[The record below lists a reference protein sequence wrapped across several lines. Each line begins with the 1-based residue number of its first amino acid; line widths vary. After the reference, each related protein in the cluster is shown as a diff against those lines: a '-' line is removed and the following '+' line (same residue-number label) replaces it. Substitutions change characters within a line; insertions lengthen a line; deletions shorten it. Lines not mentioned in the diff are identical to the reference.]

1 MSVEVDGVNKSI
13 KVDTISEVTSANGVA
28 IDGLT
33 IKDGNIV
40 GDVAL
45 VGTTPTFT
53 IGDGGAEDAAIIFD
67 GNAQNFYIGLD
78 DSADDLLI
86 GLGSTVGT
94 TPAIAID
101 ENNLVTLPD
110 GHMVINSTAAGDNLT
125 LSSSNAGAEAGPQLV
140 LHRDSSSPADNDV
153 IGRIRFEGEDD
164 GSNKTIYAQ
173 FTSQIIDAGDGSG
186 GSEDSTFQ
194 LEVFNNGALRRIF
207 DIGGGTSGQGEIVFN
222 QPNQDMNFVIE
233 SSSLSNAFVVDAGT
247 DGVGIGTSSPS
258 PFRLLVDSNSSNNGI
273 AKFNHSNATPEGIR
287 VIFSAAAP
295 DNTSATFLEMQDS
308 SALRLQIQAQGN
320 VQNHDNSYGQISDER
335 IKQNITDANS
345 QWNDIKAL
353 KVKNFE
359 RKDDVAEYGEGKS
372 VQIGLIAQECE
383 AVSPGLVDEQDPS
396 AGDIKVA
403 SEFGELNEDG
413 TIKSTTGEK
422 VKAIKYSVLYM
433 KAIKALQEA
442 MAKIETL
449 ETKVKALEDA

>member
-1 MSVEVDGVNKSI
+1 KSI

-207 DIGGGTSGQGEIVFN
+207 DISGGTSGQGEIVFN
-222 QPNQDMNFVIE
+222 QPNQDMDFVIE
-233 SSSLSNAFVVDAGT
+233 STGNANMFKVDSGN
-247 DGVGIGTSSPS
+247 DRIGIGVSSGSPS
-258 PFRLLVDSNSSNNGI
+258 KPFHHAATANDIIAMHHNEQTSGNVFGLQIDFSSTVNDTGSYFFRCVGNDR
-273 AKFNHSNATPEGIR
+273 AVVRA
-287 VIFSAAAP
+287 VIFANG
-295 DNTSATFLEMQDS
+295 DFDSAT
-308 SALRLQIQAQGN
+308 
-320 VQNHDNSYGQISDER
+320 NSYGATSDER

-345 QWNDIKAL
+345 QW
-353 KVKNFE
+353 
-359 RKDDVAEYGEGKS
+359 
-372 VQIGLIAQECE
+372 
-383 AVSPGLVDEQDPS
+383 
-396 AGDIKVA
+396 
-403 SEFGELNEDG
+403 
-413 TIKSTTGEK
+413 
-422 VKAIKYSVLYM
+422 
-433 KAIKALQEA
+433 
-442 MAKIETL
+442 
-449 ETKVKALEDA
+449 